1 MGERGI
7 LGGTQTK
14 EHAVGEQITW
24 TLNVGNVG
32 SAAGAVTLPEMTVTQ
47 LSDGADVTAIVTVA
61 LDVMIVVGQTIILKA
76 IGGVVGAIPPLPA
89 SLDEGEQYRVD
100 VIYHKDGHV
109 NLKNEFKLACPD
121 VEP

>member
-7 LGGTQTK
+7 VGGTQTK
-14 EHAVGEQITW
+14 EHAVGEEITW

-32 SAAGAVTLPEMTVTQ
+32 SAAGAVTNPDMTVTR
-47 LSDGADVTAIVTVA
+47 LSDGVDVTVLVTTGA
-61 LDVMIVVGQTIILKA
+61 MIVAGQIITLMP
-76 IGGVVGAIPPLPA
+76 IGGVVGAIPPAPA

-100 VIYHKDGHV
+100 VIYDKDGHV